1 MKSKDLKDMFQY
13 FIILV
18 LVVSMIILIG
28 MLFKLKLPM
37 ENKDIAL
44 ILIGAFATKFSDS
57 VAFLINSSKGSAE
70 KSETIAKLPPSFKE
84 SPNTPSG
91 AQYLKLPLGLINP
104 GWIEVASVEVTSQ
117 KVYIAF
123 GLVLHVIDQSIK

>member
-44 ILIGAFATKFSDS
+44 ILIGAFATKF
-57 VAFLINSSKGSAE
+57 
-70 KSETIAKLPPSFKE
+70 
-84 SPNTPSG
+84 
-91 AQYLKLPLGLINP
+91 
-104 GWIEVASVEVTSQ
+104 
-117 KVYIAF
+117 
-123 GLVLHVIDQSIK
+123 